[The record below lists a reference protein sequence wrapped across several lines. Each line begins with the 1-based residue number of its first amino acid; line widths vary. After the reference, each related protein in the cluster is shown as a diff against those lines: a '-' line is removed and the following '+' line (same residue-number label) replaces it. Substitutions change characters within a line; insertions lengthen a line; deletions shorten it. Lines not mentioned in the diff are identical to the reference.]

1 VDSVKAGRRPYRS
14 DRRRKQAAATRD
26 TILDAARLLFS
37 QRGYSGTTVEAI
49 AESAGVAAIT
59 VYSTFGSKRA
69 LLARLVDLAVAGDEE
84 AVELL
89 QREEP
94 RHVLGLSDQRSQIQ
108 HFARDIAQRME
119 RVAPLLEVLS
129 HAARTEPEIAELL
142 EQLLRQRLAGM
153 RAFTGALRRN
163 GPLRD
168 GMSAAKAAETV
179 WAMTSAEI
187 VLLTSRHL
195 GWTRKQFVE
204 WLDRSLASLL
214 LVPTRQEP

>member
-1 VDSVKAGRRPYRS
+1 MDSVKAGRRPYRS
-14 DRRRKQAAATRD
+14 DRRREQAHATRVA
-26 TILDAARLLFS
+26 ILDAARPLFS

-59 VYSTFGSKRA
+59 VYSAFGSKRA
-69 LLARLVDLAVAGDEE
+69 LLARLVDIAVAGDEE

-89 QREEP
+89 RREESQ
-94 RHVLGLSDQRSQIQ
+94 RVLGLSDQRSQIQ

-119 RVAPLLEVLS
+119 RVAPLFEVLS

-153 RAFTGALRRN
+153 SAFTGALRRN

-187 VLLTSRHL
+187 VLLIRRHL
-195 GWTRKQFVE
+195 GWTPKQFVE
-204 WLDRSLASLL
+204 WLERSLAILL
-214 LVPTRQEP
+214 LVPIGQEP